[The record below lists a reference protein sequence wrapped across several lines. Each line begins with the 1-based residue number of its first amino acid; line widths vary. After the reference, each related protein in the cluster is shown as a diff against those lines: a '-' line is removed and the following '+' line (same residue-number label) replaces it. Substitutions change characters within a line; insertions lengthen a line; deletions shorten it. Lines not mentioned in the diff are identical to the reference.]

1 MPSRF
6 VTHFG
11 QSNVTAVEVISSDVK
26 KRKTN
31 RSDVEKRS
39 IIQKIQTGPLWSDA
53 EKTRH

>member
-26 KRKTN
+26 KRKMN
-31 RSDVEKRS
+31 RSDVEKRTEYYPKNS
-39 IIQKIQTGPLWSDA
+39 NGTA
-53 EKTRH
+53 VV